1 MLSSPEYSN
10 LIELLQ
16 ARAAEN
22 RDYVGYHFLADG
34 ENESAS
40 LSWGEL
46 DDRARAIGAQ
56 LQQMTEPGDRAMM
69 LYPSGLEVLIAFMGC
84 LYAGVVPVPAFPLQ
98 PNRPPTAFAA
108 MLKDAQTDVIMT
120 TSPSLAGTQLLL
132 ATIPDVLD
140 ARPLRW
146 LATDTLDPAL
156 AETWQMPRIT
166 PELPILL
173 FYTSGSTSQPRG
185 VVRTHREILEGISSS
200 LSYVADILKSM
211 VVWAPLYHASGLLG
225 AGLTPLLLRSQLI
238 LLPPLAVMEKPIRW
252 LISISNY
259 HGTSSGGP
267 NFIYQYC
274 VDRTT
279 PAEREGLDLSSW
291 LNASCGG
298 EPIRMSTLDQFAR
311 TYEPYGFRREGFTTG
326 YGLTE
331 SGLQATFSLG
341 ITARGFDRTALREN
355 QVIACET
362 TDPGAVVLV
371 SCGYPVPTMTVRIVD
386 PVTCL
391 ECPPD
396 RVGEIWLS
404 GITLADGYWNNPEET
419 ERTFRAR
426 LADTGE
432 GPYLRTGDLGFF
444 YEGELY
450 IAGRLKETII
460 VHGRNYYAQ
469 DIEGAVAASHPAIQP
484 AASAAFSVP
493 VGAEERIVIFQE
505 LRPDAQN
512 VDPEAI
518 SQAMR
523 RAAAETLELSLY
535 GVVLVKPGSLP
546 RTGMGKIQRY
556 LVRRQ
561 YLEAQSSDQLV

>member
-1 MLSSPEYSN
+1 MLSSSEYAN

-22 RDYVGYHFLADG
+22 RESVPFHFLADG
-34 ENESAS
+34 ESETAS
-40 LSWGEL
+40 LSLGEL
-46 DDRARAIGAQ
+46 DDRARTIGAQ
-56 LQQMTEPGDRAMM
+56 LQQMTQPGDRAVM
-69 LYPSGLEVLIAFMGC
+69 LYASGLEPLVVFLGC
-84 LYAGVVPVPAFPLQ
+84 LYAGVVPVPSFPVQ

-108 MLKDAQTDVIMT
+108 MLKDAQTDLILT
-120 TSPSLAGTQLLL
+120 TSSALPGTQTLL
-132 ATIPDVLD
+132 TSIPNVLD
-140 ARPLRW
+140 ASKLRW

-156 AETWQMPRIT
+156 GATWRMPDIT
-166 PELPILL
+166 PDLPILL

-185 VVRTHREILEGISSS
+185 VVRTHRDVLEGIAAALVYAS
-200 LSYVADILKSM
+200 DILKSM
-211 VVWAPLYHASGLLG
+211 VAWAPLYHASGLLG

-252 LISISNY
+252 LRAISNY
-259 HGTSSGGP
+259 QGTSSGGP
-267 NFIYQYC
+267 NFIYQYS

-291 LNASCGG
+291 VSASCGG
-298 EPIRMSTLDQFAR
+298 EPIRMSTLDHFAR
-311 TYEPYGFRREGFTTG
+311 TYEPYGFRRESFTTG

-341 ITARGFDRTALREN
+341 IKASGFDRTALRHN
-355 QVIACET
+355 QVVACDT
-362 TDPGAVVLV
+362 ADPSAVVLV
-371 SCGYPVPTMTVRIVD
+371 SCGYPMPTMTVRIVD

-404 GITLADGYWNNPEET
+404 GITVADGYWNNPEET
-419 ERTFRAR
+419 ERAFRAR
-426 LADTGE
+426 LADSGE

-444 YEGELY
+444 YEDELY

-484 AASAAFSVP
+484 AASTAFSVP
-493 VGAEERIVIFQE
+493 VGVEERIVIFQE
-505 LRPDAQN
+505 LKPDAQN
-512 VDPEAI
+512 VDAEEI
-518 SQAMR
+518 TQAMR

-535 GVVLVKPGSLP
+535 GVVLVKAGALP

-556 LVRRQ
+556 LVRKQ
-561 YLEAQSSDQLV
+561 YLDSQSSDQLV